1 MKNWWIGCSG
11 FSYKHWRGG
20 FYPEGL
26 PANRWFEYY
35 CQYFNTV
42 EINVTFYRY
51 PKLHTLQDWY
61 ERAPDDFRFT
71 VKVPRL
77 VTHYKKFLNAK
88 RQLDDFYNVADRG
101 LKDKLGTVLFQL
113 HPNFA
118 YSDENLERILDALD
132 PAFSNVIE
140 FRHATWWH
148 KDVYRT
154 LKENNLTFCG
164 ISYPD
169 LPDDVV
175 KTSPVVYYRFHGV
188 PELYR
193 SPYSKSEMQAISARI
208 KAQKGV
214 EDVYVYFNND
224 IEVSAIHNAKDFQR
238 MAMSVRQR
246 AGYSDLVS

>member
-1 MKNWWIGCSG
+1 
-11 FSYKHWRGG
+11 
-20 FYPEGL
+20 
-26 PANRWFEYY
+26 
-35 CQYFNTV
+35 
-42 EINVTFYRY
+42 
-51 PKLHTLQDWY
+51 
-61 ERAPDDFRFT
+61 